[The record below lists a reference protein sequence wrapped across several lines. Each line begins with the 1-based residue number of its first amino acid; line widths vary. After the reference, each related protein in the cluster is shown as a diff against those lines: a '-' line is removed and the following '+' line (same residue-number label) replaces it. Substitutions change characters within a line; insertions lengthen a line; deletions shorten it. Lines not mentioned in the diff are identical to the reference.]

1 MLQTVI
7 VLCCLVL
14 LLFALYHF
22 GVVSV
27 DVKRSTMYVASLHG
41 DRARFRSCTG
51 YTRRR
56 LRFREASTVTFTLNL
71 ALTAGSVSLEITDGS
86 RTLLQL
92 DGQNPSGAITVPAG
106 SACTQIIRFDCAT
119 GEYTIE
125 KA

>member
-1 MLQTVI
+1 MAPTII
-7 VLCCLVL
+7 VFCCLVL
-14 LLFALYHF
+14 LLFALYYL
-22 GVVSV
+22 GVISV
-27 DVKRSTMYVASLHG
+27 DVKRSTMYIGTMRG
-41 DRARFRSCTG
+41 DRALFRSCTG

-106 SACTQIIRFDCAT
+106 SACTQIIRFDGAS
-119 GEYTIE
+119 GEYTIV

>member
-22 GVVSV
+22 GVISV
-27 DVKRSTMYVASLHG
+27 DVKRSTMYVGSLHG

-51 YTRRR
+51 YTKRR
-56 LRFREASTVTFTLNL
+56 LRFREASTITFTLNL
-71 ALTAGSVSLEITDGS
+71 ALTSGSVSLEIPDGG
-86 RTLLQL
+86 RPLLQL
-92 DGQNPSGAITVPAG
+92 DAQHPSGTLTVSAG
-106 SACTQIIRFDCAT
+106 SACTQIIRFDGAT
-119 GEYTIE
+119 GEYTID

>member
-22 GVVSV
+22 GVISV

-51 YTRRR
+51 YTKRR
-56 LRFREASTVTFTLNL
+56 LRFREASTITFTLNL
-71 ALTAGSVSLEITDGS
+71 ALTSGSVSLEITDGS

-92 DGQNPSGAITVPAG
+92 DGQNPSGTLTVPAG
-106 SACTQIIRFDCAT
+106 SACTQIIRFDGAS
-119 GEYTIE
+119 GEYTIV

>member
-92 DGQNPSGAITVPAG
+92 DGQNPSGTLTVPAG
-106 SACTQIIRFDCAT
+106 SACTQIIRFDGAS
-119 GEYTIE
+119 GEYTIV